1 MTLRE
6 LLAKVEGLP
15 PDTPVCTAEIDE
27 AFGINIADLEV
38 VEDANV
44 GGRKPD
50 GKEAIELGNGN
61 QRVLVIRW

>member
-1 MTLRE
+1 MTRRE
-6 LLAKVEGLP
+6 LMAKVEGLP
-15 PDTPVCTAEIDE
+15 PDTVVCIAEIDE

-38 VEDANV
+38 VEDSSV
-44 GGRKPD
+44 GRRKPD